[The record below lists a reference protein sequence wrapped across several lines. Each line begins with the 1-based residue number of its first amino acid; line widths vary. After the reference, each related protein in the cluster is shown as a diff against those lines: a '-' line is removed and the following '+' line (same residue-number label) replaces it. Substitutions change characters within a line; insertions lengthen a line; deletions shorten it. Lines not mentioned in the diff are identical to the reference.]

1 MLVIGQSNWI
11 VWRISQIW
19 PYCVVKMNNQYLVCF
34 SNFVMILISW
44 SQDIVSS
51 NLVWIILGTNK
62 WDFHFMAVWFCS
74 PLMIPKPI
82 IQIHNRACAVNISS
96 VLTFLSSLLN
106 FSKTTNCTHLI
117 NSYSFV
123 VFEKF
128 SLCLLTPNCTK
139 IHVNTTTKC
148 SSLTSFSFFSLQ
160 IKTSLR
166 MFKTSTKLGTPIHSK
181 IFIQPP

>member
-1 MLVIGQSNWI
+1 MGLPLHGCLVLFTTHDS
-11 VWRISQIW
+11 
-19 PYCVVKMNNQYLVCF
+19 
-34 SNFVMILISW
+34 
-44 SQDIVSS
+44 
-51 NLVWIILGTNK
+51 
-62 WDFHFMAVWFCS
+62 
-74 PLMIPKPI
+74 KPI

-139 IHVNTTTKC
+139 IHVNTTTKWT
-148 SSLTSFSFFSLQ
+148 SLTSFSFFSLQ

-181 IFIQPP
+181 IFILLSNLLSNLLSSGRTIPSILNKKSFYFNMRTEHHIFER

>member
-1 MLVIGQSNWI
+1 MGLPLHG
-11 VWRISQIW
+11 
-19 PYCVVKMNNQYLVCF
+19 CL
-34 SNFVMILISW
+34 ILFTTHDS
-44 SQDIVSS
+44 
-51 NLVWIILGTNK
+51 
-62 WDFHFMAVWFCS
+62 
-74 PLMIPKPI
+74 KPI
-82 IQIHNRACAVNISS
+82 IPIHNRACAVNISS

-139 IHVNTTTKC
+139 IHVNTTTKWT
-148 SSLTSFSFFSLQ
+148 SLTSFSFFSLQ

-181 IFIQPP
+181 IFILLSNLLSNLLSSGRTIPSILNKKSFYFNMRTEHHIFER

>member
-1 MLVIGQSNWI
+1 MGLPLHG
-11 VWRISQIW
+11 
-19 PYCVVKMNNQYLVCF
+19 CL
-34 SNFVMILISW
+34 ILFTTHNS
-44 SQDIVSS
+44 
-51 NLVWIILGTNK
+51 
-62 WDFHFMAVWFCS
+62 
-74 PLMIPKPI
+74 KPI

-139 IHVNTTTKC
+139 IHANTTTKWT
-148 SSLTSFSFFSLQ
+148 SLTSFSFFSLQ